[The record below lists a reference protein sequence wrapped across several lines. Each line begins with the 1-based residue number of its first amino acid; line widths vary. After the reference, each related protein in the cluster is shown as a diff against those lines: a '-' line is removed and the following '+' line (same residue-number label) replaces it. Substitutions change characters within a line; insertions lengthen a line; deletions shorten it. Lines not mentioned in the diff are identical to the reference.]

1 MTTIRSARAKGKKM
15 EREVR
20 DKIIE
25 ALNLSANDVVI
36 PVGAENGPDVKLSP
50 KARTVFPFSVE
61 IKRRKSFDTLYK
73 FYNQAKGHYKDLI
86 PLVIMRADYNRPLA
100 MLDLDHLLT
109 IVEAMNNNKKD
120 NTNVRQRN
128 TSKRN
133 PTD

>member
-25 ALNLSANDVVI
+25 ALNLSNDDI
-36 PVGAENGPDVKLSP
+36 RITVGSELGADIKLTA

-73 FYNQAKGHYKDLI
+73 FYQQAQGHYKDLI
-86 PLVIMRADYNRPLA
+86 PLVIMRADREEAMA
-100 MLDLDHLLT
+100 MLNLDHLLT
-109 IVEAMNNNKKD
+109 IIGNKPIKIK
-120 NTNVRQRN
+120 V
-128 TSKRN
+128 SK
-133 PTD
+133 